1 MAKAKKISKKQLEEL
16 REFVNL
22 INKAQAELGN
32 IEMQKHSLLH
42 KISDA
47 QEDFGKFQAELQKQ
61 YGMVSINIEDG
72 SLKPL
77 EEKSNESNSQD

>member
-77 EEKSNESNSQD
+77 EEKNNESNSQD

>member
-1 MAKAKKISKKQLEEL
+1 MAKAKKISKEQLEEL

-22 INKAQAELGN
+22 INQGQAELGN
-32 IEMQKHSLLH
+32 IEMQKHLLLH

-47 QEDFGKFQAELQKQ
+47 QEDFKKFQSRLQEE
-61 YGMVSINIEDG
+61 YGMVSISIEDG

-77 EEKSNESNSQD
+77 EEKANETNSED

>member
-22 INKAQAELGN
+22 INQGQAELGS

-42 KISDA
+42 KISNA
-47 QEDFGKFQAELQKQ
+47 QEDFSRFQTELQEE
-61 YGMVSINIEDG
+61 YGMVSISIEDG

-77 EEKSNESNSQD
+77 EEKNNETNS

>member
-77 EEKSNESNSQD
+77 EEKSDESNSQD

>member
-61 YGMVSINIEDG
+61 YGMVSISIEDG

>member
-22 INKAQAELGN
+22 INQGQTELGN

-47 QEDFGKFQAELQKQ
+47 QEDFKKFQIGLQEE
-61 YGMVSINIEDG
+61 YGMVSISIEDG

-77 EEKSNESNSQD
+77 EEKANETNSED

>member
-42 KISDA
+42 KVSDA